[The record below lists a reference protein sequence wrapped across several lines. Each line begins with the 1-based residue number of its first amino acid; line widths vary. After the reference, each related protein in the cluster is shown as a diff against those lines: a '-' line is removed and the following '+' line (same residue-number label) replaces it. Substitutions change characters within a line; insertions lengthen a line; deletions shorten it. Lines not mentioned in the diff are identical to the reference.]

1 MEWHFQSVIFAVA
14 TQISEQGVFLLKVFI
29 VIIYSLILMFLG
41 KIGYMLARSASENV
55 LNRTTYVMQWE
66 RTTSSES
73 TCTREEA
80 LRSPSRKEKI
90 GTHLKLSSESSVL
103 MRPTIRCWESCRRIW
118 IKARAWMSLGWQG
131 QPRVSRRRYDGRCGI
146 IFNWDIEWLK

>member
-55 LNRTTYVMQWE
+55 LNRTTYVMQ
-66 RTTSSES
+66 
-73 TCTREEA
+73 
-80 LRSPSRKEKI
+80 
-90 GTHLKLSSESSVL
+90 
-103 MRPTIRCWESCRRIW
+103 
-118 IKARAWMSLGWQG
+118 
-131 QPRVSRRRYDGRCGI
+131 
-146 IFNWDIEWLK
+146 